1 MNKTFLITGASAG
14 LGEIFSISIADIAK
28 NIIIVGRNKNRLLRL
43 KKKINKINSKIKVLI
58 VIVDLSKE
66 SGVFKLFKQFETQKK
81 IKFVDVLVNYR
92 ILSTIKKIEKISG
105 DFISRPFIFNQNLF
119 VIRNGTKTLEMIL
132 IK

>member
-81 IKFVDVLVNYR
+81 NKICGCFSKFCCKFYNKKNR
-92 ILSTIKKIEKISG
+92 KNFNATIKERFSIKCYLSIYDFQIFWIKNEKK
-105 DFISRPFIFNQNLF
+105 D
-119 VIRNGTKTLEMIL
+119 
-132 IK
+132 